1 MKSSRHCLY
10 LFVETDLINLKKT
23 FMKKT
28 NFSSILT
35 GVTYSITIA
44 LFAVVFVGCKK
55 SDNVDFPLIE
65 VPGNFKVEKVAE
77 GLNFPTSVVWDDQ
90 KILYVVEAGGGFL
103 QEPPAA
109 RILKIDN
116 GQKTE
121 IVNLTA
127 KGVVAP
133 VVGFTYHNNAFY
145 ITHRATNMTG
155 AVSRVSK
162 DGASLTQILSG
173 FIDGGSEH
181 PLNDIRMGPDGRM
194 YLATGPAGNSAVMGP
209 DVAPFVSRVP
219 SLKTTS
225 AKELV
230 LLGVN
235 FKTDDFRTPAPGDSA
250 VTGTYVPFGTVTT
263 PGDRIAA
270 TNKPGGAIVS
280 FDPNNAEG
288 TLQTFAFGFR
298 NVIGL
303 AWNGSGELFAAVN
316 GYDVRGARPVR
327 DNFDAT
333 YKVTKNTWY
342 GWPDFSAGLE
352 PLTDPKFEVADSS
365 QAMVFIN
372 GVPQGKNLGFVINH
386 QASGLT
392 PPDRNLVAGLHP
404 FHSSPSMLDV
414 APNRWGDLAG
424 RLFIAEW
431 GDLTPPTDPKVL
443 RTGYRVV
450 QVNPATRE
458 VTPFISNKGG
468 LPGSEQGALGMAI
481 ERPFD
486 VKFGPDGAMCI
497 VDYGQ
502 VKINMARTQQNR
514 EPYEYVPGTGIVWK
528 VSRK

>member
-1 MKSSRHCLY
+1 MK
-10 LFVETDLINLKKT
+10 LFTLLSGKAIR
-23 FMKKT
+23 
-28 NFSSILT
+28 SAQI
-35 GVTYSITIA
+35 
-44 LFAVVFVGCKK
+44 LFASFIFLISSCEK
-55 SDNVDFPLIE
+55 SDKVDFPLIE
-65 VPGNFKVEKVAE
+65 VSNSFKVEKVAD
-77 GLNFPTSVVWDDQ
+77 GLNFPTAIAWDDQ
-90 KILYVVEAGGGFL
+90 KTMYIVEAGGGFL

-109 RILKIDN
+109 RILKIDI

-133 VVGFTYHNNAFY
+133 VVGFTYFNNAFY
-145 ITHRATNMTG
+145 ITHRATDMTG
-155 AVSRVSK
+155 AVTRISK
-162 DGASLTQILSG
+162 DGASLNQILSG

-194 YLATGPAGNSAVMGP
+194 YLATGPAGNAAVMGP
-209 DVAPFVSRVP
+209 DVAPFVSRTP

-225 AKELV
+225 AKEMV

-235 FKTDDFRTPAPGDSA
+235 FKSKDFRTTSPGDSA
-250 VTGTYVPFGTVTT
+250 MTGAYVPFGTATT
-263 PGDRIAA
+263 PGQRIPA
-270 TNKPGGAIVS
+270 TNKPGGSIVS

-288 TLQTFAFGFR
+288 TLQTYAFGFR

-303 AWNGSGELFAAVN
+303 AWNSTGELFAAVN
-316 GYDVRGARPVR
+316 GYDVRGSRPVR

-333 YKVTKNTWY
+333 YKVTRNTWY
-342 GWPDFSAGLE
+342 GWPDFSATLE

-365 QAMVFIN
+365 QAMTFIN

-392 PPDRNLVAGLHP
+392 PPDRNLVAGLHT

-414 APNRWGDLAG
+414 APASWGDLAG
-424 RLFIAEW
+424 RLFVAEW
-431 GDLTPPTDPKVL
+431 GDLTPPTDPKVS
-443 RTGYRVV
+443 RVGYRVV
-450 QVNPATRE
+450 QVNPATKE

-481 ERPFD
+481 ERPFS
-486 VKFGPDGAMCI
+486 VRFGPDGAMYI

-502 VKINMARTQQNR
+502 VKIDPSRTAQGR
-514 EPYEYVPGTGIVWK
+514 EPYAYVPGTGIVWK

>member
-1 MKSSRHCLY
+1 MKLFTSLSGKALRTAQILIASLIFLISS
-10 LFVETDLINLKKT
+10 
-23 FMKKT
+23 
-28 NFSSILT
+28 
-35 GVTYSITIA
+35 
-44 LFAVVFVGCKK
+44 CKK
-55 SDNVDFPLIE
+55 SDKVDFPLIE
-65 VPGNFKVEKVAE
+65 LASGFKVEKVAE
-77 GLNFPTSVVWDDQ
+77 GLNFPTGIAWDSQ
-90 KILYVVEAGGGFL
+90 NEMYVLEAGGGFL
-103 QEPPAA
+103 EEPPPA
-109 RILKIDN
+109 RILKVTN
-116 GQKTE
+116 GQLAE
-121 IVNLTA
+121 VVNLKS

-133 VVGFTYHNNAFY
+133 VVGFAFY
-145 ITHRATNMTG
+145 NGNFYISHKAADMTG
-155 AVSRVSK
+155 AVSRISK
-162 DGASLTQILSG
+162 DGATLNQILSG
-173 FIDGGSEH
+173 FVDGGSEH

-194 YLATGPAGNSAVMGP
+194 YLATGPAGNSAVQGP
-209 DVAPFVSRVP
+209 DVAPFVSRTP
-219 SLKTTS
+219 SLRTTS

-250 VTGTYVPFGTVTT
+250 MTGAYVPFGTETT
-263 PGDRIAA
+263 PGQRIAA

-288 TLQTFAFGFR
+288 TLQTYAFGFR

-303 AWNGSGELFAAVN
+303 AWNSTGELFAAVN

-327 DNFDAT
+327 DNADAT

-342 GWPDFSAGLE
+342 GYPDFSAGLE

-365 QAMVFIN
+365 QAMTFIN

-386 QASGLT
+386 EASGLT
-392 PPDRNLVAGLHP
+392 PPDKNLVAGLHT

-414 APNRWGDLAG
+414 APASWGDLAG

-431 GDLTPPTDPKVL
+431 GDLTPPTDPKVS
-443 RTGYRVV
+443 RVGYRVV

-481 ERPFD
+481 ERPFC
-486 VKFGPDGAMCI
+486 VRFGPDGAMYI

-502 VKINMARTQQNR
+502 VKIDPSRKAQNR
-514 EPYEYVPGTGIVWK
+514 EPYAYVPGTGIVWK